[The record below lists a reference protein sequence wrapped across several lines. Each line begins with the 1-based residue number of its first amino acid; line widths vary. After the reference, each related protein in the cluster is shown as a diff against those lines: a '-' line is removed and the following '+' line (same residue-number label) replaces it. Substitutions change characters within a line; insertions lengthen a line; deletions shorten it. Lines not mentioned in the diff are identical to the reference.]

1 MLTLKLIS
9 CCLTTYSPSLVIT
22 QKKKKK
28 KCGRKWKS
36 GAISMCAT
44 GALRLQSPVPRTDRL
59 TCSPIHCPVSPPS
72 GKIPEVQEEQRAEG
86 WRQGEKNRREENSN
100 ALPGNSR
107 EPATTSP
114 HDISERKCDT
124 PSSDTSEPAFHSTIR
139 DLSPESG
146 GKKKNRDHALC
157 ITPTDTIHRHIFP
170 CIFFRKR
177 VTEMNAIG
185 AIATSPTPDLPS
197 RKLFLPYRKKHDITD
212 ARFNV
217 KLGGNRHKS
226 SQQHRN
232 MKLLQY
238 GNLWAL
244 FM

>member
-22 QKKKKK
+22 QKKKK
-28 KCGRKWKS
+28 CARKWKS

-72 GKIPEVQEEQRAEG
+72 GKIPEVQEEQQAEG
-86 WRQGEKNRREENSN
+86 WRQGEKKRREENSN

-146 GKKKNRDHALC
+146 GKKKSRPRVVYHTHGHDPSPH
-157 ITPTDTIHRHIFP
+157 FP
-170 CIFFRKR
+170 VHFFL
-177 VTEMNAIG
+177 E
-185 AIATSPTPDLPS
+185 
-197 RKLFLPYRKKHDITD
+197 
-212 ARFNV
+212 NV
-217 KLGGNRHKS
+217 
-226 SQQHRN
+226 
-232 MKLLQY
+232 
-238 GNLWAL
+238 
-244 FM
+244 